1 MVSLR
6 HFTAEDAGLLRSV
19 RYSGMSE
26 EEIRAMIDDRNTL
39 EFDGRYFE
47 MFASVAEGSVTGS
60 VSVYEQSKSAVQIGP
75 DIFPE
80 HRRKGYASE
89 AVEAAMKL
97 CAEKGYSAAIQHV
110 RADNTASIAFHE
122 NRVSRG

>member
-1 MVSLR
+1 MVGLR

-39 EFDGRYFE
+39 EYDGRYFE
-47 MFASVAEGSVTGS
+47 MYAAVAEGSVTGS
-60 VSVYEQSKSAVQIGP
+60 VSVYEQSKSTVQIGP
-75 DIFPE
+75 DIFSQQ
-80 HRRKGYASE
+80 RRKGYASE
-89 AVEAAMKL
+89 AVEAMKL
-97 CAEKGYSAAIQHV
+97 CAGKGYSAAIQHV